1 MGKHTSCG
9 GGDTRTG
16 NDDDFAMTLE
26 GFDEIVNLRLLLSVG
41 QAGGGRQVEMLG
53 SAFFGGGDPT
63 LLPGGRQVVLAAGGA
78 RLIRV
83 LRRGR
88 RRIETR
94 RCERR
99 CRR

>member
-16 NDDDFAMTLE
+16 DDDNFAVTLNR
-26 GFDEIVNLRLLLSVG
+26 FDEIVNLRLLFSVG
-41 QAGGGRQVEMLG
+41 QAGGGRQVEMLS

-94 RCERR
+94 RCQR
-99 CRR
+99 